1 MSTFRV
7 SKWAPAN
14 ETEADLLSER
24 ENLNGAVLGGVG
36 YGVHATLF
44 FICLD
49 LLIKQLKSHPKR
61 SYAMLVYIVMLFI
74 LGSLGNAANIKF
86 NEMVFVDNRDYPG
99 GPNAYFVE
107 QNGVWI
113 NVLSYGVYIVN
124 TWLQDGLLLYRFHL
138 IWNSNLWLTAI
149 PGVFY
154 TVSVVM
160 SCLLLSQIAEP
171 GDNIWKQLSV
181 KFALTYWCISIG
193 ATLLLTTLIVVRLL
207 YMRYKLRK
215 VMGPHHRSPYLSI
228 STILVESAFLYCAV
242 GLAFIITYAR
252 NDPAQNIF
260 LPVLGQVQSI
270 APLLIIMRTC
280 QGRAWTKDTAKMV
293 TTTGDTFASDSTKVV
308 PMTPLRLRSRRDPEA
323 QATTNWS
330 IPAVDISSQ
339 NSAEHALNPSE
350 SLPSFVVSGEK
361 ATL

>member
-1 MSTFRV
+1 MSTVRA

-14 ETEADLLSER
+14 ETQADILSER

-36 YGVHATLF
+36 YGVHVTLF
-44 FICLD
+44 FISLD
-49 LLIKQLKSHPKR
+49 LLMKQLKTHPRR
-61 SYAMLVYIVMLFI
+61 SYCMLAYIFMLFT

-99 GPNAYFVE
+99 GPNAYFIE

-138 IWNSNLWLTAI
+138 IWNSNIWLTAI
-149 PGVFY
+149 PGLFY

-308 PMTPLRLRSRRDPEA
+308 PMTPLRFHGRRGHELQAATHWSDPAADGSMED
-323 QATTNWS
+323 TVENG
-330 IPAVDISSQ
+330 
-339 NSAEHALNPSE
+339 LGPSE
-350 SLPSFVVSGEK
+350 SLPSFVINAEK
-361 ATL
+361 GTL